1 MVATR
6 GQRCR
11 LASEGLQAALGR
23 ESGLQAVRVPRASAG
38 VSGAAL
44 HLGSPHL
51 FSFVVPAGKILPT
64 AAKLKLKEAPV
75 FPDPPQPVGP
85 HPSGPLPRWILPARA
100 LGHREE
106 ATCPKPC
113 TRPGLPRPNWV
124 AGGLTLQTHTSHNPH
139 FPSSR
144 EPESVTRCPV
154 GDRWQL
160 SDQLLPESPRLQQ

>member
-23 ESGLQAVRVPRASAG
+23 ESGLQAVRVPSASAG

-51 FSFVVPAGKILPT
+51 FSFVVPAGKILPA

-75 FPDPPQPVGP
+75 FPDLPLQPVLVASVAAVRSEVCTGSFLPPPAPGGP
-85 HPSGPLPRWILPARA
+85 
-100 LGHREE
+100 
-106 ATCPKPC
+106 
-113 TRPGLPRPNWV
+113 
-124 AGGLTLQTHTSHNPH
+124 
-139 FPSSR
+139 
-144 EPESVTRCPV
+144 
-154 GDRWQL
+154 
-160 SDQLLPESPRLQQ
+160 